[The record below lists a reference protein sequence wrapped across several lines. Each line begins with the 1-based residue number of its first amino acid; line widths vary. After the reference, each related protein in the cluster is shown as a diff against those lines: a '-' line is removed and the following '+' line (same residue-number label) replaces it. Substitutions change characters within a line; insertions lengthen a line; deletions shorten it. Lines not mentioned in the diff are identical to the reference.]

1 MFSYFCS
8 FSDRETTTLV
18 DSTIQIVKSGKL
30 PNSPIQIPFKIP
42 LNVTNSSLFE
52 TYHGVDVSIEYSI
65 RDEVNL
71 IFFKK
76 KPQQLLFYIL
86 SIKQIMQI

>member
-65 RDEVNL
+65 RDGV
-71 IFFKK
+71 IFIFKK
-76 KPQQLLFYIL
+76 IQQLLFSLL
-86 SIKQIMQI
+86 STCKEIIQI

>member
-1 MFSYFCS
+1 M
-8 FSDRETTTLV
+8 V

-65 RDEVNL
+65 RDGVNL

-76 KPQQLLFYIL
+76 TPTIAVLYSKHKANYANLKIVSQKMPHV
-86 SIKQIMQI
+86 